1 MLFRM
6 CLSKYF
12 DAGSVNG
19 GAQLIAIEL
28 NVVMLISGKLLKTWG
43 LIEIS
48 GLKKFVKLSEFRYWY
63 M

>member
-1 MLFRM
+1 MLFQM

-28 NVVMLISGKLLKTWG
+28 NVVMLISGELLETWG

-48 GLKKFVKLSEFRYWY
+48 GLRNL
-63 M
+63 